1 MEYCYGLKLY
11 SRCTSLRIPI
21 FKLLRIS
28 TLFPQYLSFARSIK
42 QVKFGLTRKKEVVF
56 KMNLAWP
63 CMFCDSLGILP
74 VWHSVVEQ
82 TSGVVDHHY
91 TFHSYTFIEIFF
103 FFKEFFLFSIKKEKY
118 IQGILDGSYVLF
130 YSFLVDMTI

>member
-1 MEYCYGLKLY
+1 
-11 SRCTSLRIPI
+11 
-21 FKLLRIS
+21 
-28 TLFPQYLSFARSIK
+28 
-42 QVKFGLTRKKEVVF
+42 
-56 KMNLAWP
+56 MNLAWP

-82 TSGVVDHHY
+82 SSGVVDHHY
-91 TFHSYTFIEIFF
+91 TFHSYTFI
-103 FFKEFFLFSIKKEKY
+103 EFFLFSIKKEKY